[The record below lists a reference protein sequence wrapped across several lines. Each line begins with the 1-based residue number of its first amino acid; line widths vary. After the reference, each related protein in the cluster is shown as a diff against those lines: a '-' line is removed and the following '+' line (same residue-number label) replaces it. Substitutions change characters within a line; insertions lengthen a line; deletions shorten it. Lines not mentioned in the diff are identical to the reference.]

1 LYSIKNIKIVLVVL
15 AIANIAVLSY
25 YGFSPKNDNTKTTAI
40 IPNIKQLVLLNEKNT
55 IIKEVAV
62 KKKVTTNDLIETK
75 DIPQPKDTNEDKLQ
89 RLKSSEAKIEATP
102 NQPIEEKTV
111 QEVSTPKI
119 IPSSN
124 NLLCYTIG
132 PFEKNA
138 YKLYTQNQLSNLT
151 INSQERIIL
160 EKEISSYYLFIPQ
173 HKTVKAAK
181 KTLAKLKQK
190 KITDYYLKG
199 DGALTNDIAV
209 GLFSKEKHAS
219 RRYDTLKKL
228 SFNVKMEVRY
238 KDKKVYWL
246 DSQAK
251 ESVINQL
258 DIQQLSPLPL
268 QLYLRQC

>member
-1 LYSIKNIKIVLVVL
+1 MHSIKNIKIVLIVL

-25 YGFSPKNDNTKTTAI
+25 YGFSPKKDNTKKTAI

-55 IIKEVAV
+55 IIKKVTV
-62 KKKVTTNDLIETK
+62 KEKVTTNDLIKT
-75 DIPQPKDTNEDKLQ
+75 KDTNKDKRQ
-89 RLKSSEAKIEATP
+89 HPTSTRAKS
-102 NQPIEEKTV
+102 V
-111 QEVSTPKI
+111 
-119 IPSSN
+119 PSSN

-132 PFEKNA
+132 PFEKNTD
-138 YKLYTQNQLSNLT
+138 KLYTQNKLSNLT
-151 INSQERIIL
+151 ISSQERIIL
-160 EKEISSYYLFIPQ
+160 EKKISAYYLFIPQ

-190 KITDYYLKG
+190 KITDYYLTG
-199 DGALTNDIAV
+199 DGALTNDIAI
-209 GLFSKEKHAS
+209 GLFSQEKYAT
-219 RRYDTLKKL
+219 RRFDILKKF

-246 DSQAK
+246 DYQAK

>member
-1 LYSIKNIKIVLVVL
+1 LHSIKNIKIVLIVL

-25 YGFSPKNDNTKTTAI
+25 YGFSPKKGNTKKTAI

-55 IIKEVAV
+55 IIKKVTV
-62 KKKVTTNDLIETK
+62 KEKVTTNDLIETK
-75 DIPQPKDTNEDKLQ
+75 DAPQRKDTNKDKRQ
-89 RLKSSEAKIEATP
+89 HPTSIKAK
-102 NQPIEEKTV
+102 NV
-111 QEVSTPKI
+111 
-119 IPSSN
+119 PSSN

-132 PFEKNA
+132 PFEKNTD
-138 YKLYTQNQLSNLT
+138 KLYTQNKLSNLT
-151 INSQERIIL
+151 ISSQERIIL
-160 EKEISSYYLFIPQ
+160 EKKISAYYLFIPQ

-190 KITDYYLKG
+190 KITDYYFTEE
-199 DGALTNDIAV
+199 GALTNDIAV
-209 GLFSKEKHAS
+209 GLFSKEKHAT
-219 RRYDTLKKL
+219 RRYDIFKKL

-246 DSQAK
+246 DYQAK

-258 DIQQLSPLPL
+258 DIQKLSPLPL

>member
-1 LYSIKNIKIVLVVL
+1 MK
-15 AIANIAVLSY
+15 
-25 YGFSPKNDNTKTTAI
+25 KT
-40 IPNIKQLVLLNEKNT
+40 PLLK
-55 IIKEVAV
+55 KLPS

-75 DIPQPKDTNEDKLQ
+75 DAPQRKDTNKDKRQ
-89 RLKSSEAKIEATP
+89 HPASIKAKS
-102 NQPIEEKTV
+102 V
-111 QEVSTPKI
+111 
-119 IPSSN
+119 PSSN

-138 YKLYTQNQLSNLT
+138 YKLYTKNQLSNLT

-173 HKTVKAAK
+173 HKTVKATK

-190 KITDYYLKG
+190 KITDYYLTG
-199 DGALTNDIAV
+199 DGALTNDIAI
-209 GLFSKEKHAS
+209 GLFSQEKYAT
-219 RRYDTLKKL
+219 RRFDILKKF

-246 DSQAK
+246 DYQAK

>member
-1 LYSIKNIKIVLVVL
+1 LHSIKNIKIVLIVL

-25 YGFSPKNDNTKTTAI
+25 YGFNPKNDNTKKTAI

-55 IIKEVAV
+55 IIKKVTV
-62 KKKVTTNDLIETK
+62 KEKVTTNDLIKTK
-75 DIPQPKDTNEDKLQ
+75 DTPQRKDTNKDKRQ
-89 RLKSSEAKIEATP
+89 HPTSIKAK
-102 NQPIEEKTV
+102 NV
-111 QEVSTPKI
+111 
-119 IPSSN
+119 PSSN

-132 PFEKNA
+132 PFEKNTD
-138 YKLYTQNQLSNLT
+138 KLYTQNKLSNLT
-151 INSQERIIL
+151 ISSQERIIL
-160 EKEISSYYLFIPQ
+160 EKKISAYYLFIPQ

-190 KITDYYLKG
+190 KITDYYLTG
-199 DGALTNDIAV
+199 DGALTNDIAI
-209 GLFSKEKHAS
+209 GLFSQEKYAT
-219 RRYDTLKKL
+219 RRFDILKKF

-246 DSQAK
+246 DYQAK